1 MAEPQV
7 QAHVVMMVREVTLS
21 RTIKASE
28 TGDVLYVD
36 AEENEDDVSDVYFM
50 CDACGFLS
58 DEGMKDH
65 GIREGWE
72 EVG

>member
-7 QAHVVMMVREVTLS
+7 QAPVVMLVREVTLS
-21 RTIKASE
+21 RIIKASE
-28 TGDVLYVD
+28 NGDVLYVD

-50 CDACGFLS
+50 CDTCGLLG
-58 DEGMKDH
+58 EVEIAAH
-65 GIREGWE
+65 GFRECWE